1 MRHDTRELR
10 CEEEGWWHGHTPAVC
25 HFRGRDAVERRIDLD
40 ETEHLAVAM
49 EEIGLRGVS
58 RIERPDPEVVRIPD
72 AADPKLHDLRTSG
85 GLMALAR
92 DSGIHD
98 A

>member
-10 CEEEGWWHGHTPAVC
+10 CEEEVWWHGPAPAVC
-25 HFRGRDAVERRIDLD
+25 HLRGRDVVERRIDLD
-40 ETEHLAVAM
+40 ETEHLAVEM

-72 AADPKLHDLRTSG
+72 ATDPKLHDLRTSG
-85 GLMALAR
+85 GLMALAP
-92 DSGIHD
+92 DPGIHD